1 MQDSFS
7 IYQSNG
13 TDKAKLREI
22 IVEIP
27 GMISKTLVSGLA
39 KNKQVTGDPESGSVK
54 VSRFMGS
61 TVRDYG
67 TARTAGKGDKVKD
80 NYVTVLLDEEKE
92 ITEEINNFDLRQYG
106 VEGMLE
112 KRANSVVFAFQ
123 NHLDQ
128 AFYALAESEGTEV
141 TATGDTVLKRFDSI
155 VRAVATVKNG
165 NVNGVPRG
173 MIVVT
178 LNSDAYD
185 AVQAKIDELPNPV
198 EGGVKIGTLHGV
210 FVMENI
216 NQTVEMIAMAMG
228 AIAQPSI
235 ISNVKFGE
243 IPLSNE
249 QAITFFFNYG
259 TKAVMPEL
267 VKYGSIV
274 SAEAPSA

>member
-27 GMISKTLVSGLA
+27 GMISKLLVSGLA
-39 KNKQVTGDPESGSVK
+39 KNKQVSGDPASGSVK
-54 VSRFMGS
+54 VSRFIGS

-67 TARTAGKGDKVKD
+67 TARGNGFGDKLKD

-92 ITEEINNFDLRQYG
+92 VVEEVNNFDLRQYG
-106 VEGMLE
+106 LEGILE
-112 KRANSVVFAFQ
+112 KRAGAVAFAYQ

-128 AFYALAESEGTEV
+128 EFYKVAEDEGTEV
-141 TATGDTVLKRFDSI
+141 TSEGDTVLKRFDSI

-178 LNSDAYD
+178 LSPEAYD
-185 AVQAKIDELPNPV
+185 EVQAKIDELPNPV

-216 NQTVEMIAMAMG
+216 NQTEEMIAMAMG

-235 ISNVKFGE
+235 ISNIKFGE
-243 IPLSNE
+243 VPFSNE

-259 TKAVMPEL
+259 TKCVMPDL
-267 VKYGSIV
+267 VMYGSIV
-274 SAEAPSA
+274 DSPTPSA